1 MNDQTAEKFEDD
13 IDVLKKNV
21 VINKH
26 FELTETEKILV
37 KQAVRKI
44 DLRIVPIVVII
55 YISALMDRSNIG
67 SALVNGLKNGLN
79 LTKGEEAN
87 VTSIFYVFYIICET
101 PSNILLKR
109 FSPHTWFGFIGV
121 AWSVTCISLAFCKN
135 GTEFV
140 IARAILGALES
151 GLTPGIV
158 GYLQYWYTKH
168 EISYRMTLFFAAIP
182 VSGVIGSPLAGAL
195 AGIKVGKFLAFQSI
209 FLFEGLITLVICV
222 TAFFIIQDYPDKA
235 KFFTPEEHDIVIR
248 RLRSDQGM
256 ASESKVEF
264 KETLKHLIDW
274 KMWMFAMIYF
284 GLNNAFTVLSLF
296 SPTIIKSLGYS
307 SITATYLASLPSVGG
322 LLSMIVV
329 LLLLNRVNYSTLIYF
344 LGVVTI
350 IGYSLAAFTTPKI
363 PRLVYLTIG
372 GFGAIGCI
380 PVLISWM
387 SVNQGGIYK
396 GIISSAVVVSFS
408 SICGAV
414 SPHFFVVELGPKYTA
429 GNAFAISATA
439 LSIILTFILSAYF
452 RRENDRREKNPI
464 DISHV
469 EELEQ
474 RKLNDKHPNFRYRL

>member
-1 MNDQTAEKFEDD
+1 MHESKVETFEDD
-13 IDVLKKNV
+13 IDVLKKGV

-26 FELTETEKILV
+26 FELTEDEKALV
-37 KQAVRKI
+37 KKAIRKI
-44 DLRIVPIVVII
+44 DLRVVPIVVII
-55 YISALMDRSNIG
+55 YIAALMDRSNIG
-67 SALVNGLKNGLN
+67 SALVNGLRPGLH
-79 LTKGEEAN
+79 LSKEEEAN
-87 VTSIFYVFYIICET
+87 VTSIFYIFYILCET
-101 PSNILLKR
+101 PSNILLKK
-109 FSPHTWFGFIGV
+109 FSPHVWFGFIGV
-121 AWSVTCISLAFCKN
+121 AWSITCMCLAFCKN

-151 GLTPGIV
+151 GLTPGVV

-209 FLFEGLITLVICV
+209 FLFEGLITLLICV
-222 TAFFIIQDYPDKA
+222 TAFFVIQDYPDQA
-235 KFFTPEEHDIVIR
+235 KFFTPEEHDIVVR
-248 RLRSDQGM
+248 RLRADQGM

-274 KMWMFAMIYF
+274 KMWVYAVIYF
-284 GLNNAFTVLSLF
+284 GINNAFTVLSLF
-296 SPTIIKSLGYS
+296 SPTIIKNLGYS

-322 LLSMIVV
+322 LFSMVAV
-329 LLLLNRVNYSTLIYF
+329 LFMLNRANYSSLIYF
-344 LGVVTI
+344 LGAITI
-350 IGYSLAAFTTPKI
+350 TGYSLAAFTTPKI
-363 PRLVYLTIG
+363 PRLIYLTIG
-372 GFGAIGCI
+372 GFGAIGSV

-439 LSIILTFILSAYF
+439 LSMLLSFVLSMYF
-452 RRENDRREKNPI
+452 RRENARRDRNPI
-464 DISHV
+464 DLSHL